1 MPEPSLVTP
10 VQPELT
16 LLFICTHNR
25 CRSIM
30 CEALARHL
38 GRGRIAAFS
47 AGSQPSGSVHPDTLQ
62 QLESRGIATRGL
74 RSQSWDTFAELAPD
88 ALITVC
94 DSAAGERCPLW
105 LGQAIRVHWG
115 LPDPSRLEGSSDERA
130 EAFDAAMHTIATRLQ
145 QLLAL
150 ELSTLRGDALRM
162 ALDRLADEEH

>member
-1 MPEPSLVTP
+1 MSDSFHPQRLSLMLAGIFGLIFTLVAWDLASDYAKGVDLLHVAIESLVLALSGSAMLWLVLRT
-10 VQPELT
+10 VREQV
-16 LLFICTHNR
+16 
-25 CRSIM
+25 RSIM

-94 DSAAGERCPLW
+94 DSAVAY
-105 LGQAIRVHWG
+105 
-115 LPDPSRLEGSSDERA
+115 SERA
-130 EAFDAAMHTIATRLQ
+130 RI
-145 QLLAL
+145 
-150 ELSTLRGDALRM
+150 
-162 ALDRLADEEH
+162 